1 VTYDPYRNL
10 GGPRLLLDGVNE
22 DTRQAVASLDRLERL
37 DAEVLLPGHGDPWTG
52 GVAQAVTQA
61 RGDPTVARRR

>member
-1 VTYDPYRNL
+1 VLFSGDALVTYDPYRNL

-22 DTRQAVASLDRLERL
+22 DT
-37 DAEVLLPGHGDPWTG
+37 G
-52 GVAQAVTQA
+52 QAVTHA